1 MRGDKSLKNQLHL
14 PSIFIFFL
22 EELDDRE
29 EGVEWCTGDRGD
41 TSSGR
46 LTWDLL
52 LGSSS
57 QTLEGL
63 LAQLWYEG
71 NLLLTPVLL

>member
-1 MRGDKSLKNQLHL
+1 MRGDKSLKNQFHL

-29 EGVEWCTGDRGD
+29 EGVERCTGDRGD

-46 LTWDLL
+46 LT
-52 LGSSS
+52 
-57 QTLEGL
+57 
-63 LAQLWYEG
+63 
-71 NLLLTPVLL
+71 